1 PADADRREPLDGRPP
16 RGQPGRRPA
25 AGAGARARA
34 AFHGRAADQGDF
46 ARAGRPQPV
55 RRQPAEG
62 RARKVARRVA
72 ADLAARRADTR
83 GGRRHEGR
91 RPPDDLAAR
100 GRGPVDPADL
110 VGAARAARD
119 ERPDPRHARR
129 PPRRSARAGRGDRG
143 ANHQRGGRRAR
154 GGRVKPAT
162 RAFSPQALVA
172 AAFRLR
178 EIGIFAALAFVVLLF
193 SIQATN
199 FATLANWRDIATDV
213 AMVIVVAVGET
224 MVVLTRNI
232 DLSVGS
238 IVGLTAYISS
248 NTLAHHNGVPIVVIA
263 LLAAAIG
270 LACGIGNGLLVTV
283 GRIPAIIATLATL
296 SIYRGLVFEV
306 THGTNVLA
314 SQLPQGF
321 LDLAAKTPAGL
332 PSLAWIAVAT
342 ALAGAALLRWA
353 PWARDFYAIG
363 SNPDAARR
371 GGIAVSPPVPTAFA
385 ISGALAGLGGFMFAA
400 RFAS

>member
-1 PADADRREPLDGRPP
+1 M
-16 RGQPGRRPA
+16 
-25 AGAGARARA
+25 
-34 AFHGRAADQGDF
+34 
-46 ARAGRPQPV
+46 
-55 RRQPAEG
+55 
-62 RARKVARRVA
+62 K
-72 ADLAARRADTR
+72 
-83 GGRRHEGR
+83 
-91 RPPDDLAAR
+91 
-100 GRGPVDPADL
+100 
-110 VGAARAARD
+110 
-119 ERPDPRHARR
+119 
-129 PPRRSARAGRGDRG
+129 SAT
-143 ANHQRGGRRAR
+143 N
-154 GGRVKPAT
+154 
-162 RAFSPQALVA
+162 AFSPQALVA

-353 PWARDFYAIG
+353 PRARDFYAIG
-363 SNPDAARR
+363 SNPDAARLA
-371 GGIAVSPPVPTAFA
+371 GIAVSRRVLAAFA

-400 RFAS
+400 RFASVDAVAGRGFEFDVVTAVVIGGVNVFGGVGTVLGAVLGAILVATIANGFTLLKISEFWKIFFEGTAIVAAVTVDALITQRLQEILRRRRRAALLAQEQRVET

>member
-1 PADADRREPLDGRPP
+1 M
-16 RGQPGRRPA
+16 
-25 AGAGARARA
+25 
-34 AFHGRAADQGDF
+34 
-46 ARAGRPQPV
+46 
-55 RRQPAEG
+55 
-62 RARKVARRVA
+62 
-72 ADLAARRADTR
+72 
-83 GGRRHEGR
+83 
-91 RPPDDLAAR
+91 
-100 GRGPVDPADL
+100 
-110 VGAARAARD
+110 
-119 ERPDPRHARR
+119 
-129 PPRRSARAGRGDRG
+129 
-143 ANHQRGGRRAR
+143 
-154 GGRVKPAT
+154 KPAT
-162 RAFSPQALVA
+162 RAFSPQALVG

-178 EIGIFAALAFVVLLF
+178 EIGIFAALAVVVLLF
-193 SIQATN
+193 SIRATN

-314 SQLPQGF
+314 SQLPHGF

-332 PSLAWIAVAT
+332 PSLAWIAVGT

-363 SNPDAARR
+363 SNPEAARLS
-371 GGIAVSPPVPTAFA
+371 GIAVSRRLLCRNGIGSFSCVRWIPCPANHFNTPFSRPT
-385 ISGALAGLGGFMFAA
+385 SVGL
-400 RFAS
+400 